1 MSFRYT
7 ASDSYIFSY
16 IFLYVCIYIGM
27 YSFFRI
33 FSIIDDYTRFIINF
47 NVHSSVNVGFK
58 SQNPLKQKS
67 GPNLTMFEFIVVS
80 H

>member
-1 MSFRYT
+1 
-7 ASDSYIFSY
+7 
-16 IFLYVCIYIGM
+16 M

-80 H
+80 HW

>member
-1 MSFRYT
+1 MCLCM
-7 ASDSYIFSY
+7 DV
-16 IFLYVCIYIGM
+16 L
-27 YSFFRI
+27 FFRI
-33 FSIIDDYTRFIINF
+33 FSIIDYSIRFIINF

-67 GPNLTMFEFIVVS
+67 DPNLTMFEFIVVF